1 MTGGISIPWAIPTNA
16 ENHDAAAAYID
27 FITNSDAMTIITEAG
42 NLPVV
47 DAGTQQVEGLQAEV
61 FTAWAQAG
69 EEDLLVPYLDYAT
82 ETFYD
87 TITAAVQDLLAGQ
100 RTPQDFLE
108 HLESEY
114 SAAVGS

>member
-1 MTGGISIPWAIPTNA
+1 MRRTCSC
-16 ENHDAAAAYID
+16 
-27 FITNSDAMTIITEAG
+27 
-42 NLPVV
+42 
-47 DAGTQQVEGLQAEV
+47 
-61 FTAWAQAG
+61 
-69 EEDLLVPYLDYAT
+69 PYLDYAT

-100 RTPQDFLE
+100 RSPQEFLE

>member
-1 MTGGISIPWAIPTNA
+1 MTVV
-16 ENHDAAAAYID
+16 
-27 FITNSDAMTIITEAG
+27 TEAG

-47 DAGTQQVEGLQAEV
+47 DAGAQQVEGLLAEV
-61 FTAWAQAG
+61 FDAWAQAG

-100 RTPQDFLE
+100 RSPQDFLE

-114 SAAVGS
+114 SAAVGG